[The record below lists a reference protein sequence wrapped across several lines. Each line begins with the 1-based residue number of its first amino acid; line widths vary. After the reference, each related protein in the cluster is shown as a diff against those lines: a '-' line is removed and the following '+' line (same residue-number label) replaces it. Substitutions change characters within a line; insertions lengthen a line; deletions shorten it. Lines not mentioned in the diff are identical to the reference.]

1 MKKINKLILGL
12 ATTLALSVSAY
23 GACAYDIDGGGKIF
37 SNFKAGVVEI
47 TGDLTLDNTHNG
59 KIIESTGNSNIT
71 ITLPANIPTG
81 YNVMIIKSGDGNVTV
96 AQGTNNTLISARYKT
111 SVDHNLTRLNGAI
124 TIVGTNESDTAMVF
138 GDLY

>member
-12 ATTLALSVSAY
+12 ATTLALSISVY

-37 SNFKAGVVEI
+37 SNFKAGVVEV

-59 KIIESTGNSNIT
+59 RIIDVTDASNVT

-81 YNVMIIKSGDGNVTV
+81 YNVMIVKSGDGNISI
-96 AQGTNNTLISARYKT
+96 AQNGNTLISSKYPT
-111 SVDHNLTRLNGAI
+111 SVDHNISIPKGSI
-124 TIVGTNESDTAMVF
+124 TILGLSGEDTAMAF
-138 GDLY
+138 GNID

>member
-1 MKKINKLILGL
+1 MKKKLILSL
-12 ATTLALSVSAY
+12 ATTVALSISAY
-23 GACAYDIDGGGKIF
+23 AACFKDVDGGGKIF
-37 SNFKAGVVEI
+37 SNFKAGVVEV

-96 AQGTNNTLISARYKT
+96 AQGTNNTLISTRYKT